1 MTTKTIEIGGKQ
13 LTIETGLMAKQAH
26 GSVTVRYGDTMIL
39 ATAVANK
46 EVREDLDFFPLS
58 VEYREKTY
66 AAGKIPG
73 GFHKR
78 EGRPSEKEVIS
89 ARLIDRPIRPLFP
102 ENFRSETQ
110 IIISIISADQE
121 NDPDILGTI
130 GASAALSLSDIP
142 FEGPIAAVRVGRIGD
157 DFILNPTFS
166 QLEESDL
173 EFVLAGSEES
183 IIMVEGEAEEISEN
197 EMVEALSY
205 GHEAIRQIIALQREM
220 MGEAGKAKREIEIPE
235 LPEGLAAKVEEMSRQ
250 GIRDANAFKVK
261 EERQEKID
269 ALTTSVLE
277 ALEEEYP
284 DSAKTIKNII
294 HDIEKE
300 EVRQMILDEN
310 IRLDGRKLSDIRDIT
325 CMVGLLPRTHG
336 SALFTRGQTQSLV
349 ATTLGTKM
357 DEQIIDALE
366 GESSK
371 SYMLHYNFPP
381 FCTGE
386 ARPIRGTSRRE
397 IGHGNLAERALKR
410 VIPSEES
417 FPYTLRIVSDILE
430 SNGSSSMASVCGGSL
445 SLMDAGVPIKTH
457 VAGIAMGLIKKDD
470 EVRVLSDILGAEDHL
485 GDMDFKVAGTR
496 DGITAVQMDIKIKG
510 LSYDIL
516 VEALE
521 QAREG
526 RNHILDIMEE
536 TIAEPRQNLSPYAP
550 RIMSFQIPN
559 EKIGAVIG
567 PGGKNIRQIIEDTG
581 VKIDID
587 DDGTVVIASTDEE
600 ASNKARKI
608 IESITNDPKVGD
620 EYEGVVNR
628 IMDFGAFVEIA
639 PGKDGM
645 VHISELEYKRV
656 NKVTDVLNLGDK
668 VKVKVIR
675 VEREGKIA
683 LSRRALMPK
692 PEGWEERPKKNFN
705 KDGDNNRRPHRRRDR
720 PDEDKRNTD
729 SEA

>member
-1 MTTKTIEIGGKQ
+1 LTTKTIEIGGKQ

-284 DSAKTIKNII
+284 DSAKTIK
-294 HDIEKE
+294 KYYP
-300 EVRQMILDEN
+300 RY
-310 IRLDGRKLSDIRDIT
+310 RK
-325 CMVGLLPRTHG
+325 
-336 SALFTRGQTQSLV
+336 
-349 ATTLGTKM
+349 
-357 DEQIIDALE
+357 
-366 GESSK
+366 
-371 SYMLHYNFPP
+371 
-381 FCTGE
+381 
-386 ARPIRGTSRRE
+386 
-397 IGHGNLAERALKR
+397 
-410 VIPSEES
+410 
-417 FPYTLRIVSDILE
+417 
-430 SNGSSSMASVCGGSL
+430 
-445 SLMDAGVPIKTH
+445 
-457 VAGIAMGLIKKDD
+457 KK
-470 EVRVLSDILGAEDHL
+470 
-485 GDMDFKVAGTR
+485 K
-496 DGITAVQMDIKIKG
+496 
-510 LSYDIL
+510 Y
-516 VEALE
+516 
-521 QAREG
+521 
-526 RNHILDIMEE
+526 
-536 TIAEPRQNLSPYAP
+536 
-550 RIMSFQIPN
+550 
-559 EKIGAVIG
+559 
-567 PGGKNIRQIIEDTG
+567 GK
-581 VKIDID
+581 
-587 DDGTVVIASTDEE
+587 
-600 ASNKARKI
+600 
-608 IESITNDPKVGD
+608 
-620 EYEGVVNR
+620 
-628 IMDFGAFVEIA
+628 
-639 PGKDGM
+639 
-645 VHISELEYKRV
+645 
-656 NKVTDVLNLGDK
+656 
-668 VKVKVIR
+668 
-675 VEREGKIA
+675 
-683 LSRRALMPK
+683 
-692 PEGWEERPKKNFN
+692 
-705 KDGDNNRRPHRRRDR
+705 
-720 PDEDKRNTD
+720 
-729 SEA
+729 